1 LRERTE
7 EEPKKKIISL
17 RCFDFSFFT
26 LPLRPLKD
34 KNALNLIIDIG
45 NTAAKVALFDGG
57 EMVEVLTESNQSLD
71 CLEALC
77 AKYPVEQGIVA
88 TVIDLSERVLAALVA
103 LPFPLLWLD
112 SKTPLP
118 VTNLYETPET
128 LGYDRM
134 AAVVGANEQYPRR
147 DILVI
152 DAGTCITYEFID
164 SKGQYHG
171 GNISP
176 GMQMRFKALHQ
187 FTGRLPLIDSNGRKL
202 PMGRDTETAIR
213 AGVMKGMEYEI
224 SGYIESMKHKY
235 PELLVFLTGGD
246 DFSFD
251 SSVKS
256 IIFADRFLVLK
267 GLNRILNYN
276 NGRI

>member
-1 LRERTE
+1 MRERTE

-176 GMQMRFKALHQ
+176 GMQMRFKALNQ

-213 AGVMKGMEYEI
+213 AGVLKGMEYEI

-267 GLNRILNYN
+267 GLNRILSYN
-276 NGRI
+276 DKL

>member
-1 LRERTE
+1 
-7 EEPKKKIISL
+7 
-17 RCFDFSFFT
+17 
-26 LPLRPLKD
+26 
-34 KNALNLIIDIG
+34 
-45 NTAAKVALFDGG
+45 
-57 EMVEVLTESNQSLD
+57 
-71 CLEALC
+71 
-77 AKYPVEQGIVA
+77 
-88 TVIDLSERVLAALVA
+88 
-103 LPFPLLWLD
+103 
-112 SKTPLP
+112 
-118 VTNLYETPET
+118 
-128 LGYDRM
+128 M
-134 AAVVGANEQYPRR
+134 AAVVGANERFPHN

-187 FTGRLPLIDSNGRKL
+187 FTGRLPQIDANGRKL
-202 PMGRDTETAIR
+202 PMGKDTETAIR
-213 AGVMKGMEYEI
+213 AGVLKGMEYEI
-224 SGYIESMKHKY
+224 SGYIEAMKHKY
-235 PELLVFLTGGD
+235 PELLVFLTGGE

-256 IIFADRFLVLK
+256 VIFADRFLVLK